1 MLTADGRTV
10 WLRHVVS
17 ATPGQARR
25 ERVRGVL
32 IDVTSRREAER
43 RMEEAKHVADGI
55 IENLPELFMFD
66 WHGRPIRW
74 NDDGEA
80 D

>member
-1 MLTADGRTV
+1 
-10 WLRHVVS
+10 
-17 ATPGQARR
+17 
-25 ERVRGVL
+25 VL